1 MVGDRLFVVDV
12 ERAAR
17 LQAAA
22 NTAPVYFYRFAYRGK
37 HSYSELMSWGS
48 EENFGELSHHEIILL
63 FLYCIHKIHME
74 VRPVTKEN

>member
-17 LQAAA
+17 LQAAS

-37 HSYSELMSWGS
+37 NSYSKLMSWGS
-48 EENFGELSHHEIILL
+48 EENFGKLSCHSAEMLL
-63 FLYCIHKIHME
+63 
-74 VRPVTKEN
+74 

>member
-1 MVGDRLFVVDV
+1 MVGDRLFVVEV

-48 EENFGELSHHEIILL
+48 KENFGELSHHDKNL
-63 FLYCIHKIHME
+63 FYFIHKMF
-74 VRPVTKEN
+74 VFK